1 MTKEEIGAILK
12 QLRVSSG
19 KTQKEVAEMIGR
31 NQQVVGHWETGYSQ
45 PDANTLFILCDIYGT
60 TVDDAFGFKK
70 ETVSKNDLI
79 FLKKYHSLDP
89 YGQETVNYILDREAA
104 RTAALNEKDVLIAQ
118 LQTKPTNTRIIQY
131 YQRLASAGTGE
142 VIFEGMPIDRIEIP
156 DVPKY
161 KRVSYAIGVNGHSM
175 EPLYYDGDMLL
186 IEPTCQVDIGEIG
199 IFIVGDKAYV
209 KKLGNGELIS
219 LNAGYANIPLTED
232 SKCMG
237 RVVDKYN
244 L

>member
-1 MTKEEIGAILK
+1 M
-12 QLRVSSG
+12 
-19 KTQKEVAEMIGR
+19 
-31 NQQVVGHWETGYSQ
+31 
-45 PDANTLFILCDIYGT
+45 
-60 TVDDAFGFKK
+60 
-70 ETVSKNDLI
+70 
-79 FLKKYHSLDP
+79 
-89 YGQETVNYILDREAA
+89 NYILDREAA

-209 KKLGNGELIS
+209 KKAGEWRIDL
-219 LNAGYANIPLTED
+219 PE
-232 SKCMG
+232 CW
-237 RVVDKYN
+237 V
-244 L
+244 